1 MNRVPTTS
9 TFIHDFAQKI
19 SKDGVTTGCD
29 FMAEYGYID
38 EQYRLNA
45 SGFSNGYDKL
55 YSSSLL
61 DRTASMILAG
71 HIQGGTTGI
80 ADADIAQIGRAHV

>member
-1 MNRVPTTS
+1 M
-9 TFIHDFAQKI
+9 
-19 SKDGVTTGCD
+19 TTGCD

-71 HIQGGTTGI
+71 HIQEEPPVLQMLTLHRRSKPRWRI
-80 ADADIAQIGRAHV
+80 MWKV